1 MSAAL
6 TAVKP
11 IEITQTM
18 LVSTNVPEDD
28 HVVWSPDTTYAAGVR
43 AIKDRL
49 IYESLE
55 AGNVGNDP
63 VLSPLKWVEVEST
76 NRWRAFDGA
85 VNTQTKQAS
94 GITYRIKPGQSFTTV
109 AALNVSGATSVTVRV
124 YQGGALVKTVTA
136 GLWLNAQAAGWW
148 NWWFGMRH
156 RATQA
161 IVEGLPGIPSA
172 EVELEFVGG
181 PDLAVGAILM
191 GRERSF
197 GLGVL
202 QGAQVSNKD
211 YSVEREDEW
220 GALRVVKRD
229 YAKRARFTLL
239 VPARELDEFQ
249 RFIAELRSTP
259 CLLIASRRFESLTVY
274 GLLRSSSAVIAYYDY
289 TEFDIELRGF
299 V

>member
-6 TAVKP
+6 TVVKP
-11 IEITQTM
+11 IEITQAM
-18 LVSTNVPEDD
+18 LVSTNIPEDD
-28 HVVWSPDTTYAAGVR
+28 HEVWNSGATYAAGVR

-63 VLSPLKWVEVEST
+63 AHTPLKWVEVEST
-76 NRWRAFDGA
+76 NRWRAFDNA

-94 GITYRIKPGQSFTTV
+94 SMTYRIKPGQSFTTV
-109 AALNVSGATSVTVRV
+109 AALNVSGAESVMVRV
-124 YQGGALVKTVTA
+124 YQGATIVREQSV

-148 NWWFGMRH
+148 NWWFGLRN

-172 EVELEFVGG
+172 EIELVFVGG
-181 PDLAVGAILM
+181 PDLAVGTILM

-202 QGAQVSNKD
+202 QGARIRNKD
-211 YSVEREDEW
+211 YSVEQEDDW
-220 GALRVVKRD
+220 GAIRVVKRQLSR
-229 YAKRARFTLL
+229 RANFTLI
-239 VPARELDEFQ
+239 VPSREVDEFQ
-249 RFIAELRSTP
+249 RLSAELHATA
-259 CLLIASRRFESLTVY
+259 CLLIASRRYESMTVY
-274 GLLRSSSAVIAYYDY
+274 GLLRVSDAVIAYYDF
-289 TEFDIELRGF
+289 TEYDIELRGF